1 MHVDQAGR
9 HYTTMGGE
17 RRSYPTYL
25 LRRSYRDEQG
35 RPRKETLANLTGL
48 PPESIEALRATL
60 KGRTLVDAEAEFEA
74 ERSVPHGD
82 AAAAHV
88 MAARLGLRDLLGPA
102 CAERDI
108 AYALVV
114 SRAVRP
120 APKLATARWWA
131 GGDTTLGADLG
142 VAAAST
148 DEVYA
153 AMDWLTARQ
162 RQIEAKLAAR
172 HLAAGGIAMFDLSSS
187 WVEGSCCEL
196 AAFGHSRDGKR
207 GRRQI
212 EYGLL
217 TDPVGRP
224 VAVEVLAGNTADPE
238 SFKTAVTRIRGDF
251 GIERLIMV
259 GDRGMI
265 TGTRIEDLRKLPG
278 MGWVTALKAPAIAK
292 LAADDGPLQMS
303 LFDVHNFAEI
313 THPDY
318 PGERL
323 VCCHNPVLQA
333 DRARTRAE
341 LLADTEAE
349 LAKIKASVSPGQL
362 KDPDKIGIR
371 VGKVINTRKVAK
383 HFILDIGPGRLAW
396 RRDEEKIAAEAALDG
411 IYVIR
416 TSVPA
421 GILDAAGA
429 VAAYKN
435 LKHVERDFRITK
447 ADDLDL
453 RPIHRPAHPPGQRP
467 RRPRPAVRPGQSQR
481 RSEAQR
487 RWPARLPLPRPARP
501 PGHPRPADHHLRR
514 AADPEAHHPHARPA
528 PRLRTTRHHS
538 AAGHHVASNSLAT
551 RQPGTPTPQISTPLP
566 TIKIN
571 QVRPRAAG
579 ERDCYGSRVVRDHP
593 DVRPGVRRSLQPS
606 RVVRRRGLPRHL
618 MA

>member
-9 HYTTMGGE
+9 HYTTVGGQ

-48 PPESIEALRATL
+48 PADSIEALRATL
-60 KGRTLVDAEAEFEA
+60 KGRTLVDAEVAFEVQ
-74 ERSVPHGD
+74 RSVPHGD
-82 AAAAHV
+82 VAAAHV
-88 MAARLGLRDLLGPA
+88 MASTLGLRDLLGPA

-108 AYALVV
+108 AYALVI

-120 APKLATARWWA
+120 KPKLSTARWWA

-142 VAAAST
+142 VADAST
-148 DEVYA
+148 DEIYA
-153 AMDWLTARQ
+153 AMDWLVTRQ
-162 RQIEAKLAAR
+162 RQIEKKLAAR

-196 AAFGHSRDGKR
+196 AAFGHSRDGRR
-207 GRRQI
+207 GRRQV

-217 TDPVGRP
+217 TDAQGRP
-224 VAVEVLAGNTADPE
+224 VAVEVFAGNTSDPE
-238 SFKTAVTRIRGDF
+238 SFKTAVTRVRADF

-265 TGTRIEDLRKLPG
+265 TGTRIGDLRKLDG

-303 LFDVHNFAEI
+303 LFDTCNFAEI
-313 THPDY
+313 SHPDY

-323 VCCHNPVLQA
+323 VCCHNPVLEA

-349 LAKIKASVSPGQL
+349 LAKIRASVQAGRL
-362 KDPDKIGIR
+362 KDPDKIGVR
-371 VGKVINTRKVAK
+371 VGKVINKRKVAK

-396 RRDEEKIAAEAALDG
+396 HRDEDKIAAEAALDG

-421 GILDAAGA
+421 ATLDPAAA

-453 RPIHRPAHPPGQRP
+453 RPIHHYLAGRVRGHVLICMLACYLTWHLRAALAELTFTDQHIPA
-467 RRPRPAVRPGQSQR
+467 PADPVAAAR
-481 RSEAQR
+481 RSEQ
-487 RWPARLPLPRPARP
+487 ARAKDRAKHTPGGLPVYRYRDL
-501 PGHPRPADHHLRR
+501 L
-514 AADPEAHHPHARPA
+514 AH
-528 PRLRTTRHHS
+528 
-538 AAGHHVASNSLAT
+538 LAT
-551 RQPGTPTPQISTPLP
+551 LDRQTITFAGRQVQKLTTPTPIQRRAFELLGTTVPLAI
-566 TIKIN
+566 T
-571 QVRPRAAG
+571 
-579 ERDCYGSRVVRDHP
+579 
-593 DVRPGVRRSLQPS
+593 
-606 RVVRRRGLPRHL
+606 
-618 MA
+618 

>member
-9 HYTTMGGE
+9 HYMTLGGE

-48 PPESIEALRATL
+48 PPESIAALRATL
-60 KGRTLVDAEAEFEA
+60 KGRILVDAEAAFEV

-82 AAAAHV
+82 VAAAHV
-88 MAARLGLRDLLGPA
+88 MASRLGLRELLGPA
-102 CAERDI
+102 CAERDL
-108 AYALVV
+108 AYALVL

-131 GGDTTLGADLG
+131 DGDTTLGADLG
-142 VAAAST
+142 VAEAST
-148 DEVYA
+148 DQVYA

-162 RQIEAKLAAR
+162 RQIEKQLAAR
-172 HLAAGGIAMFDLSSS
+172 HLSPGGLAMFDLSSS

-217 TDPVGRP
+217 TDPEGRP
-224 VAVEVLAGNTADPE
+224 IAVEVFPGNTSDPE
-238 SFKTAVTRIRGDF
+238 SFKTAVTRVHGDF

-265 TGTRIEDLRKLPG
+265 TGTRIDDLRKLPG
-278 MGWVTALKAPAIAK
+278 MDWVTALKAPAIKK
-292 LAADDGPLQMS
+292 LAGDGGPLQMS
-303 LFDVHNFAEI
+303 LFDTQNFAEI

-323 VCCHNPVLQA
+323 ICCHNPVLET
-333 DRARTRAE
+333 DRARTREE
-341 LLADTEAE
+341 LLADTEAG
-349 LAKIKASVSPGQL
+349 LATIKASVGAGRL

-371 VGKVINTRKVAK
+371 VGKVINKRKVAK

-396 RRDEEKIAAEAALDG
+396 RRDQGKIAAEAALDG

-416 TSVPA
+416 TSVP
-421 GILDAAGA
+421 GSILDAAGA
-429 VAAYKN
+429 VAAYKD

-453 RPIHRPAHPPGQRP
+453 RPIHHYLADRVRGHVLICMLACYLTWHLRQALAELTFTDQHIPA
-467 RRPRPAVRPGQSQR
+467 PADPVAP
-481 RSEAQR
+481 AQR
-487 RWPARLPLPRPARP
+487 SDQAKAKDASKRNSGGLPVYRYRDL
-501 PGHPRPADHHLRR
+501 L
-514 AADPEAHHPHARPA
+514 AH
-528 PRLRTTRHHS
+528 
-538 AAGHHVASNSLAT
+538 LAT
-551 RQPGTPTPQISTPLP
+551 LDRQTISFAGQQIQKLTTPTPVQRRAFELLGATVPLA
-566 TIKIN
+566 I
-571 QVRPRAAG
+571 A
-579 ERDCYGSRVVRDHP
+579 
-593 DVRPGVRRSLQPS
+593 
-606 RVVRRRGLPRHL
+606 
-618 MA
+618 